1 MLPYKSKLEMGD
13 SSYVIHKIKE
23 NFNSFVSPI
32 YEKLA
37 ISFLLKNYNLLK
49 CGRWWS
55 KDEEIDAVGI
65 GEDYLIVAECKYSN
79 KKVGID
85 VLENLQKKAK
95 KIDNSLEIKKY
106 ILFSKSGFTR
116 ELQELKSDT
125 ISLIKL

>member
-1 MLPYKSKLEMGD
+1 M
-13 SSYVIHKIKE
+13 
-23 NFNSFVSPI
+23 
-32 YEKLA
+32 
-37 ISFLLKNYNLLK
+37 
-49 CGRWWS
+49 
-55 KDEEIDAVGI
+55 
-65 GEDYLIVAECKYSN
+65 IVAECKYSN

-116 ELQELKSDT
+116 ELHELKSDT